1 MNRVPRVAFFTDC
14 FHEIN
19 GVALTSRH
27 LHEFARQRGYPFLSV
42 HAGPRTEVFQD
53 GSVTVW
59 EFDRGPW
66 SIALEADMSFDPVF
80 LRHRFRARDLVA
92 HFQPDLI
99 HITGPGDCGLLGAWL
114 AWRMRIPLVASWHTN
129 VHEYGAHRLQQTL
142 SFLPERWAAR
152 AGEIFEQY
160 ALAATT
166 WYYRHARV
174 ILAPNPALIAMLRA
188 RTGKPVFLMQRGID
202 TVRFDPAKRNRTDDA
217 VVLGFVGRL
226 STEKNVR
233 FLVKLE
239 RALLAAGVRNFRF
252 LVVGQ
257 GRDLPYLKENLQHA
271 VLTGALRGEALAQA
285 YANMDVFVFPS
296 ETDTFGN
303 VIQEALASGVPAVV
317 TSRGGP
323 QYLIQHGIT
332 GLVAKDSEQFIQHVR
347 SLVLDHGAR
356 LRMGEAARRHALT
369 ITWEKVLERVY
380 SAYESCG
387 EMHPER
393 APKLA
398 LAGQPQRS

>member
-1 MNRVPRVAFFTDC
+1 MNPVPRVAFFTDC

-27 LHEFARQRGYPFLSV
+27 LHQFARQRGYPFLSV
-42 HAGPRTEVFQD
+42 HAGPRAEAFQD
-53 GSVTVW
+53 GSVTVR

-66 SIALEADMSFDPVF
+66 SIPLEADMSFDPFF

-129 VHEYGAHRLQQTL
+129 VHEYGARRLQQTL
-142 SFLPERWAAR
+142 GFLPASWSAR
-152 AGEIFEQY
+152 AGDLFERY
-160 ALAATT
+160 ALAATA
-166 WYYRHARV
+166 WYYGRARV
-174 ILAPNPALIAMLRA
+174 ILAPNPDLIHMLRA
-188 RTGKPVFLMQRGID
+188 RTGKPVYLMQRGID
-202 TVRFDPAKRNRTDDA
+202 TVRFDPAKRNRADDA

-233 FLVKLE
+233 FLVKVE
-239 RALLAAGVRNFRF
+239 RALLATGVRNFRF

-257 GRDLPYLKENLQHA
+257 GRDLPYLKENLQQA
-271 VLTGALRGEALAQA
+271 EFTGALLGEELARA
-285 YANMDVFVFPS
+285 YANMDIFVFPS

-303 VIQEALASGVPAVV
+303 VIQEALASGVPPVV

-323 QYLIQHGIT
+323 KYLIQHGVT
-332 GLVAKDSEQFIQHVR
+332 GLVARDSEEFIQHVR
-347 SLVLDHGAR
+347 SLVLDEGAR
-356 LRMGEAARRHALT
+356 RRLGDAARRHALT

-380 SAYESCG
+380 GVYASCG
-387 EMHPER
+387 ATQAQR
-393 APKLA
+393 SPKLA
-398 LAGQPQRS
+398 FAGQPQRS